1 MEKNWK
7 DNIYYGIPDTDLD
20 GDVDYVDRLNWE
32 ERQRSLNER
41 HTPDEDDDEW
51 RDDIDEDDAED
62 LGIDPYDYDSADEYI
77 EALEDAEFDM
87 GLWGDELPDD
97 DSYDEFGDAEDDDDD
112 YDDDDDD
119 YDDSDYDDDDD
130 HDFSNAKS
138 YGAPRVRVLTG
149 DSDSWRRT
157 AADGSAFGLY
167 PEDFKTKQEYE
178 ETLYAVICESRGFAN
193 VRRTLSAQGSGRMQ
207 YRKNAAIKPKK
218 AVADGSVFGLYPEN
232 FKTVEEYEEVLRA
245 VMQTSRSGIH
255 EHGAAAVQG
264 SAEYIQYR
272 RAVAADRLKKAAAGN
287 SSDGKDV
294 LDRCRFIVKS
304 QAPAA
309 RYLTVE
315 GRYLY
320 AQAVKDHF
328 KLPFDIPDE
337 KDSVKTEFDDLLI
350 PLAEDNI
357 PNSLKIWEWCLDTF
371 RPYMRYSDDWDDI
384 TSLMLLKLYDD
395 YPDGFPQA
403 IIEHMAASPAFI
415 EKLLLNCSGRL
426 WSVSDL
432 TVGALASGYTETA
445 KRIMECA
452 FANPLAEIEDKVS
465 CIEECIDKCIDD
477 DGLELTELF
486 RTYVFP
492 VAVGEPDVRMK
503 SRIAKWQKLMAE
515 FIEHKEKTA
524 KQYAYSRINAW
535 RAKYRGSDVDPT
547 RYSSEEAYLSAV
559 NERKYGWRR
568 YCQNR
573 FGISPEAFET
583 RGEYDLAVR
592 AEYER
597 ERERRE
603 AERAPDP
610 RDTTLYRFC
619 KVSINYPDKPY
630 YYYLPGA
637 VELNV
642 GDRVTVPF
650 GSENTIKEAVV
661 VAVGECYGGAFPC
674 RIEKIKTVAGKQ

>member
-1 MEKNWK
+1 
-7 DNIYYGIPDTDLD
+7 
-20 GDVDYVDRLNWE
+20 
-32 ERQRSLNER
+32 
-41 HTPDEDDDEW
+41 
-51 RDDIDEDDAED
+51 
-62 LGIDPYDYDSADEYI
+62 
-77 EALEDAEFDM
+77 
-87 GLWGDELPDD
+87 
-97 DSYDEFGDAEDDDDD
+97 
-112 YDDDDDD
+112 
-119 YDDSDYDDDDD
+119 
-130 HDFSNAKS
+130 
-138 YGAPRVRVLTG
+138 
-149 DSDSWRRT
+149 
-157 AADGSAFGLY
+157 
-167 PEDFKTKQEYE
+167 
-178 ETLYAVICESRGFAN
+178 
-193 VRRTLSAQGSGRMQ
+193 
-207 YRKNAAIKPKK
+207 
-218 AVADGSVFGLYPEN
+218 
-232 FKTVEEYEEVLRA
+232 
-245 VMQTSRSGIH
+245 MQTSRSGIH

-320 AQAVKDHF
+320 AQAVKDNF

-465 CIEECIDKCIDD
+465 CIEECIDKCFDD

-637 VELNV
+637 AELNV